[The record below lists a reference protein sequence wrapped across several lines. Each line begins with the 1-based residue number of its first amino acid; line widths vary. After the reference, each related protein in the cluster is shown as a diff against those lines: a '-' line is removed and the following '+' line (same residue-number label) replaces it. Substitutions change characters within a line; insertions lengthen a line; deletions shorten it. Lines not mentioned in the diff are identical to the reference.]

1 MSTTRF
7 PEDLLQAFADGEVL
21 AVIGAGLSI
30 QAGLPSWEMLVSE
43 MIQYCETHLQNF
55 SVVTELL
62 TMSQKGLL
70 PEAADECRASMGN
83 SLFQQFLIKMFR
95 SRIARPTAVHRILCQ
110 LPFQALLTTNYD
122 TLLEQARQESYPER
136 PIPPVYTQQN
146 IPQLARVASDRH
158 FYILKLHGQID
169 DVSSIVL
176 TANDYEGLIERNHA
190 YKVGL
195 SALFAARTLLFIG
208 YGLQDKDLRL
218 ILREHAAVF
227 KNFGRRHFAFVA
239 DPGTVMVRSL
249 QQQFNINVIP
259 YSGDA
264 NHAELLQMLKLL
276 KQSVADHSVQ
286 VAAKEIPGKDA
297 LREFPYKFLDFF
309 DEPDRHLFYGRE
321 REAREF
327 TEHVK
332 AHNVLILFGQS
343 GAGKT
348 SLLKAGVMPLVASL
362 GYAIVY
368 CRFTSRDLRET
379 LHDVVQHEKH
389 VKVEMSPQSLA
400 ASLIEPRM
408 NHRQLVVIFDQMEHI
423 FSDNSQHISF
433 FGAFLAALID
443 SRTHVVLSLRDDYF
457 VNLNDLT
464 PFIPT
469 IFNNRYRL
477 GVLTQEGA
485 LAAIRNPAESIGLS
499 CDSDYVAQLIEDLG
513 RGESGGIEPPQLQIV
528 CTAVFR
534 ALQSSSSHIT
544 IGLYRSLGGA
554 QTLIHSYI
562 GLVLSSFHES
572 DREIA
577 RSILKAFVSPL
588 RTRRLLKFDQILSQA
603 PERGNSADLG
613 RVLDALISQRLI
625 RVARVNDQVGYE
637 LPHDYMISHIDK
649 WISEQEREEVR
660 ARDVMVHEREVC
672 QYLDTVIPIERARY
686 LEGHIGRV
694 DFSPRDIALV
704 RRSIEVNEAAN
715 QQQKQLEEQFLRAQ
729 KMEALGRLAGGI
741 AHDFSNMLSV
751 ISGYAELLESVLP
764 KKDGPLKRYADK
776 IIESTKRASELTQQL
791 LTFSRKEIARSIH
804 FDPDRALGGLATI
817 LRRLVGEDIDI
828 KIDSKAGVS
837 IIIDPSQFEQI
848 VFNIVINSRD
858 AMPNGGTIRI
868 GTSLVEGRDLQ
879 GVDNADHAK
888 TYVRISITDTGLG
901 MNQDVLSHLFEPF
914 FTTKEV
920 GRGTGLGLS
929 TCYGIVKQHGGAIA
943 VHSEINVGT
952 TVEVFLPSVDDDVE
966 IAERA
971 LGREGL
977 ASLAGRKVLVVDDES
992 GICEVLVSFLKSCGC
1007 EVLGAANA
1015 DEALHTSN
1023 NLEKLD
1029 ILVTDLIMPGMSG
1042 RKLAA
1047 EVVRHFPA
1055 VSVLF
1060 ISGYMDSIDDIQPLL
1075 SRKVKCLPKSF
1086 SLAELRQVLSQFPQD
1101 DEGST
1106 LSDAK

>member
-1 MSTTRF
+1 
-7 PEDLLQAFADGEVL
+7 
-21 AVIGAGLSI
+21 
-30 QAGLPSWEMLVSE
+30 
-43 MIQYCETHLQNF
+43 
-55 SVVTELL
+55 
-62 TMSQKGLL
+62 
-70 PEAADECRASMGN
+70 
-83 SLFQQFLIKMFR
+83 
-95 SRIARPTAVHRILCQ
+95 
-110 LPFQALLTTNYD
+110 
-122 TLLEQARQESYPER
+122 
-136 PIPPVYTQQN
+136 
-146 IPQLARVASDRH
+146 
-158 FYILKLHGQID
+158 
-169 DVSSIVL
+169 
-176 TANDYEGLIERNHA
+176 
-190 YKVGL
+190 
-195 SALFAARTLLFIG
+195 
-208 YGLQDKDLRL
+208 
-218 ILREHAAVF
+218 
-227 KNFGRRHFAFVA
+227 
-239 DPGTVMVRSL
+239 
-249 QQQFNINVIP
+249 
-259 YSGDA
+259 
-264 NHAELLQMLKLL
+264 
-276 KQSVADHSVQ
+276 
-286 VAAKEIPGKDA
+286 
-297 LREFPYKFLDFF
+297 
-309 DEPDRHLFYGRE
+309 
-321 REAREF
+321 
-327 TEHVK
+327 
-332 AHNVLILFGQS
+332 
-343 GAGKT
+343 
-348 SLLKAGVMPLVASL
+348 
-362 GYAIVY
+362 
-368 CRFTSRDLRET
+368 
-379 LHDVVQHEKH
+379 
-389 VKVEMSPQSLA
+389 
-400 ASLIEPRM
+400 
-408 NHRQLVVIFDQMEHI
+408 
-423 FSDNSQHISF
+423 
-433 FGAFLAALID
+433 
-443 SRTHVVLSLRDDYF
+443 
-457 VNLNDLT
+457 
-464 PFIPT
+464 
-469 IFNNRYRL
+469 
-477 GVLTQEGA
+477 
-485 LAAIRNPAESIGLS
+485 
-499 CDSDYVAQLIEDLG
+499 
-513 RGESGGIEPPQLQIV
+513 
-528 CTAVFR
+528 
-534 ALQSSSSHIT
+534 
-544 IGLYRSLGGA
+544 
-554 QTLIHSYI
+554 
-562 GLVLSSFHES
+562 
-572 DREIA
+572 
-577 RSILKAFVSPL
+577 
-588 RTRRLLKFDQILSQA
+588 
-603 PERGNSADLG
+603 
-613 RVLDALISQRLI
+613 
-625 RVARVNDQVGYE
+625 
-637 LPHDYMISHIDK
+637 
-649 WISEQEREEVR
+649 
-660 ARDVMVHEREVC
+660 
-672 QYLDTVIPIERARY
+672 
-686 LEGHIGRV
+686 
-694 DFSPRDIALV
+694 
-704 RRSIEVNEAAN
+704 
-715 QQQKQLEEQFLRAQ
+715 
-729 KMEALGRLAGGI
+729 MEALGRLAGGI